1 MVNQLN
7 LTRRDMLKTMAG
19 LAALTATGNVVFAEE
34 SGGHLV
40 IGLSED
46 WMVMDPHSHFYI
58 TAWGVH
64 AHFYEALLEQDT
76 KGNFVPLLAES
87 WRSIDDRSWEFKLR
101 KGVKFHNGEPFTA
114 TSVKFSLERII
125 APDYKSPQKG
135 FLWDTLEGVDVVDD
149 HTAVVRTKDPYAPLL
164 ANLSWTGILPA
175 EAGQKEGFFSKPAG
189 TGAFKFTRWLKGDRL
204 ETEANPDWWGGKPAL
219 SKITFRYIREQ
230 STRMASVLV
239 GETHV
244 VDNLPA
250 ESIAQF
256 ENNKNAHIENIESV
270 QYMFVAFN
278 CSHKPLDD
286 VRVRQAFNYA
296 IDVKSIVDNILLKQ
310 AVIADAP
317 MASSVPA
324 YTKHKPYSYDPDKAK
339 KLLSEA
345 GYGNGMRK
353 LDILLLKGLY
363 TKGLE
368 VTQAV
373 VGDLKKIGI
382 NVVINDL
389 ELALSRKRRAAG
401 EYDLFY
407 TGWSCMTGDAD
418 FSLFRN
424 FMTGNLWRYDNKD
437 VMALLYKARQTLDR
451 EKRKEVYAKI
461 QAILWEECPWVWLYN
476 PLLHHGVNNKV
487 TGVTHY
493 SNNAIVARDA
503 SLG

>member
-1 MVNQLN
+1 
-7 LTRRDMLKTMAG
+7 MLKTMAG
-19 LAALTATGNVVFAEE
+19 LAALTATGHVVFAQE
-34 SGGHLV
+34 SEGHL
-40 IGLSED
+40 ILGLSED
-46 WMVMDPHSHFYI
+46 WIVMDPHSHFYI
-58 TAWGVH
+58 SAWGVH
-64 AHFYEALLEQDT
+64 AHFYDNLLEQDA
-76 KGNFVPLLAES
+76 KGNFRPLLAES
-87 WRSIDDRSWEFKLR
+87 WRSLDDKSWEFKLR

-114 TSVKFSLERII
+114 KCVKFSLERII
-125 APDYKSPQKG
+125 APDYKSAQKA
-135 FLWDTLEGVDVVDD
+135 FLWDALAGVDVVDD
-149 HTAVVRTKDPYAPLL
+149 YTAVVRTNDPYAPLL
-164 ANLSWTGILPA
+164 ANLSWTAMLPA
-175 EAGQKEGFFSKPAG
+175 EAAQKEGFFNKPAG
-189 TGAFKFTRWLKGDRL
+189 TGAFKVVRWLKGDRL
-204 ETEANPDWWGGKPAL
+204 ETVANPDWWGGKPAL

-230 STRMASVLV
+230 STRIASVLV

-256 ENNKNAHIENIESV
+256 KNNKNAHIKNIDSV

-286 VRVRQAFNYA
+286 VRVRQAFNYGV
-296 IDVKSIVDNILLKQ
+296 DVKSIVDNILLGQ
-310 AVIADAP
+310 AAIADAP
-317 MASSVPA
+317 MASSVFA
-324 YTKHKPYSYDPDKAK
+324 YAKQKPYPYDPDKAK

-373 VGDLKKIGI
+373 VADLAKIGI
-382 NVVINDL
+382 NVEIQDL

-418 FSLFRN
+418 FSLYRN
-424 FMTGNLWRYDNKD
+424 FMTGNLWRYDNKE
-437 VMALLYKARQTLDR
+437 VMALLNKARETVDS
-451 EKRKEVYAKI
+451 EKRKEVYAQI

-487 TGVTHY
+487 KGVTHY
-493 SNNAIVARDA
+493 PNNAIVARDA
-503 SLG
+503 SFS